1 MGTPEGRGFVQ
12 DMIDSHNRTI
22 DNILDVPDYDD

>member
-22 DNILDVPDYDD
+22 DNILDGPDYDD